1 MATLVGP
8 RAAANFPV
16 PSLPSTAGLLGV
28 AWGYYNVASNPT
40 AADIL
45 NICKLPA
52 GATVIG
58 GFIQAADLD
67 TNGTETLDLDVGWA
81 GNGTDTADPDG
92 FGNFGV
98 LTGDAVAEFRPVAGI
113 FLPFTN
119 VIQDAGFK
127 TFAAETTVTVTFT
140 GTAATLTAGYIKVI
154 VLFVGPG
161 IATP

>member
-1 MATLVGP
+1 MATLTGP
-8 RAAANFPV
+8 KAAATAPV
-16 PSLPSTAGLLGV
+16 PGLPIPTGVLGV
-28 AWGYYNVASNPT
+28 AWGYYNVATAPT

-45 NICKLPA
+45 DICKLPA

-67 TNGTETLDLDVGWA
+67 TNATETLDIDVGWRA
-81 GNGTDTADPDG
+81 NGTDAADPDG

-119 VIQDAGFK
+119 VIQDSGYK

-140 GTAATLTAGYIKVI
+140 GTTATLTAGYIKVI
-154 VLFVGPG
+154 CFYV
-161 IATP
+161 